1 MSMDLKAENIAQL
14 KALFPEAVTEGK
26 VDFEVLKA
34 LLGGE
39 IEQRQEYY
47 KFTWNGKEAARAYA
61 RTRSMGTLRP
71 CVEESSGKDGTP
83 GKFDSENLY
92 IEGDNL
98 EVLKLLQ
105 GLYHKRVKM
114 IYIDP
119 PYNTGH
125 DFVYPDNFKDS
136 IGNYKALTGQTD
148 DEGKSTRANPETSGR
163 YHTDWLNM
171 MYPRLILARNLLDE
185 DGLIFISIDD
195 NECTN
200 LKKLCDDVFGE
211 ENYVNQFSW
220 VCNITGRQIS
230 GTGAAKTWE
239 SVLVYAKNI
248 DNTNPLTINILFAK
262 EKMPDTYKGFN
273 KDIRK
278 DAYGEFAIGDTLY
291 NHNRKFNEETRR
303 NLVFSIFYNPSTE
316 EIVPGEIGAKKDGF
330 VEIPP
335 HKNGDGVHKY
345 HAWRWSKQKI
355 ENESYNLIVL
365 PTSSGTYEIY
375 TRIRDFSNTT
385 LKDLITNI
393 SNGDTEV
400 QELFVGKKYFDYPKS
415 VDLLKVLLG
424 SASHSDS
431 VVLDFF
437 SGSATTAHAV
447 QQLNAEDGGNRKY
460 IMVQLPEV
468 CEAGTEAAKAG
479 YSNICEIG
487 KERIRRAAK
496 KIKGEHPNWN
506 GDMGFKVFKLDTSNL
521 LPWNPNADELEQNL
535 FSAVDNVLEGRTT
548 DDLLYEILLKCNL
561 PLTLPIETKQCGSN
575 TIYLVGSGALAICLD
590 KNIPATIAEEIVRL
604 RDEYAPIVPM
614 QVVFRDNGFNDVTKT
629 NALQILKQAGF
640 EEKSI
645 QTI

>member
-1 MSMDLKAENIAQL
+1 MEKMDGMSMDLKAENIAQL

-83 GKFDSENLY
+83 GKFDSDNLY

-105 GLYHKRVKM
+105 GPYHKRVKM

-171 MYPRLILARNLLDE
+171 MYPRLILARNLLTD
-185 DGLIFISIDD
+185 DGIVFISIDD
-195 NECTN
+195 SEQDN
-200 LKKLCDDVFGE
+200 LKKLCNEVFGE
-211 ENYVNQFSW
+211 ENFVCEFIWKSKLGKVGTTSTISATHEYILCFSR
-220 VCNITGRQIS
+220 NIQCACFKMIETQNDGRKENLRQWGQADRREDRPSMFYPI
-230 GTGAAKTWE
+230 
-239 SVLVYAKNI
+239 
-248 DNTNPLTINILFAK
+248 TINGVTVLPIKDDGTEGRWRVGQDMAMELK
-262 EKMPDTYKGFN
+262 EKGCL
-273 KDIRK
+273 
-278 DAYGEFAIGDTLY
+278 E
-291 NHNRKFNEETRR
+291 
-303 NLVFSIFYNPSTE
+303 LVQKSE
-316 EIVPGEIGAKKDGF
+316 
-330 VEIPP
+330 
-335 HKNGDGVHKY
+335 KN
-345 HAWRWSKQKI
+345 
-355 ENESYNLIVL
+355 
-365 PTSSGTYEIY
+365 EIY
-375 TRIRDFSNTT
+375 RIFPAGISITPYETLLLDDIGTT
-385 LKDLITNI
+385 AKGAIALKDL
-393 SNGDTEV
+393 DM
-400 QELFVGKKYFDYPKS
+400 QKCFDYSKPVS
-415 VDLLKVLLG
+415 LLYHFSMLL
-424 SASHSDS
+424 SKDNDII
-431 VVLDFF
+431 LDFF

-468 CEAGTEAAKAG
+468 CEDGSEAAKAG
-479 YSNICEIG
+479 YANICEIG

-496 KIKGEHPNWN
+496 KIKGEHPDWK

-521 LPWNPNADELEQNL
+521 LPWNPNAEELEQNL
-535 FSAVDNVLEGRTT
+535 FAAVDNVLEGRST

-561 PLTLPIETKQCGSN
+561 PLTLPIEEKKCGSN
-575 TIYLVGSGALAICLD
+575 TIYLVGAGALAICLD
-590 KNIPATIAEEIVRL
+590 KNIPATIAEKIVRI

>member
-1 MSMDLKAENIAQL
+1 MNKMDGMSMDLKAENIAQL

-71 CVEESSGKDGTP
+71 CVEESSGKDGSP
-83 GKFDSENLY
+83 GKFDSDNLY

-105 GLYHKRVKM
+105 GPYHKRVKM

-171 MYPRLILARNLLDE
+171 MYPRLILARNLLTD
-185 DGLIFISIDD
+185 DGVIFISIAD
-195 NECTN
+195 EEVAN
-200 LKKLCDDVFGE
+200 LRKICDDVFGE
-211 ENYVNQFSW
+211 ENFITEFIWEKKKKPSFLHRNVGKLSDYI
-220 VCNITGRQIS
+220 VC
-230 GTGAAKTWE
+230 
-239 SVLVYAKNI
+239 YAKFAE
-248 DNTNPLTINILFAK
+248 NTIPFSV
-262 EKMPDTYKGFN
+262 
-273 KDIRK
+273 
-278 DAYGEFAIGDTLY
+278 
-291 NHNRKFNEETRR
+291 ETT
-303 NLVFSIFYNPSTE
+303 TE
-316 EIVPGEIGAKKDGF
+316 
-330 VEIPP
+330 
-335 HKNGDGVHKY
+335 
-345 HAWRWSKQKI
+345 
-355 ENESYNLIVL
+355 
-365 PTSSGTYEIY
+365 
-375 TRIRDFSNTT
+375 
-385 LKDLITNI
+385 
-393 SNGDTEV
+393 
-400 QELFVGKKYFDYPKS
+400 GKKYPFNNAGNPLAILTFPPQSVHFNCPDGIITPQNMSEGNIITVLLDELQITNGMNANTFRLEGEWRYSQSRLNEIIENGEKIIISKSPFRPNHVKDGGEIKKMKNFLSPNHYDMETNEDATEQVTSLLGVDCFDNPKP
-415 VDLLKVLLG
+415 VKLLKYFILG
-424 SASHSDS
+424 CLYDQKDS
-431 VVLDFF
+431 IILDFF

-496 KIKGEHPNWN
+496 KIKGEHPEWN

-535 FSAVDNVLEGRTT
+535 FAAVDNVLEGRTT
-548 DDLLYEILLKCNL
+548 DDLLHEILLKCNL
-561 PLTLPIETKQCGSN
+561 PLTLPIEKKQCGSN
-575 TIYLVGSGALAICLD
+575 TIYLVGAGALAICLD

>member
-1 MSMDLKAENIAQL
+1 MGKMDGMSMDLKAENIAQL

-105 GLYHKRVKM
+105 GPYHKRVKM

-171 MYPRLILARNLLDE
+171 MYPRLILARNLLTD
-185 DGLIFISIDD
+185 DGVIFISIDKSED
-195 NECTN
+195 DN
-200 LKKLCDDVFGE
+200 LKKLCNEVFGE
-211 ENYVNQFSW
+211 ENYLTTITRATGTPTGGGFEAFVNELDYI
-220 VCNITGRQIS
+220 V
-230 GTGAAKTWE
+230 
-239 SVLVYAKNI
+239 V
-248 DNTNPLTINILFAK
+248 FAK
-262 EKMPDTYKGFN
+262 
-273 KDIRK
+273 
-278 DAYGEFAIGDTLY
+278 
-291 NHNRKFNEETRR
+291 
-303 NLVFSIFYNPSTE
+303 SSS
-316 EIVPGEIGAKKDGF
+316 EI
-330 VEIPP
+330 
-335 HKNGDGVHKY
+335 
-345 HAWRWSKQKI
+345 
-355 ENESYNLIVL
+355 
-365 PTSSGTYEIY
+365 
-375 TRIRDFSNTT
+375 RIRGLEFSEEDSAIYNQI
-385 LKDLITNI
+385 D
-393 SNGDTEV
+393 SD
-400 QELFVGKKYFDYPKS
+400 GKKYLTRSLRRTGGEDRREDRPSMYYPVIAPDGTEVFPLGPTGYESRWICGKDKYEEMLANGLIEWKKNNATGRWSVYQKFYLENRTKQPGNLWTSEDGNKKGTREIRDSFNDKKVFDFPKP
-415 VDLLKVLLG
+415 LG
-424 SASHSDS
+424 IVRKMINLSISQDENAII
-431 VVLDFF
+431 LDFF

-447 QQLNAEDGGNRKY
+447 EQLNAEDGGNRKY

-468 CEAGTEAAKAG
+468 CEDGSEAAKAG

-496 KIKGEHPNWN
+496 KIKGEHPDWK

-521 LPWNPNADELEQNL
+521 LPWNPVADELEQNL
-535 FSAVDNVLEGRTT
+535 FAAVDNVLEGRST
-548 DDLLYEILLKCNL
+548 DDLLHEILLKCNL

-575 TIYLVGSGALAICLD
+575 TIYLVGAGALAICLD
-590 KNIPATIAEEIVRL
+590 KNIPASIAEEIVKL